1 MDERGFSIL
10 RQLMSDVEGAPSPGV
25 IKDELYSIWY
35 EHAQSVA
42 QEALEYLNTMDPGHG
57 PEADEP
63 LEFERYGK

>member
-1 MDERGFSIL
+1 MDERGLAIL

-42 QEALEYLNTMDPGHG
+42 QEALEFLNTTDPDHG
-57 PEADEP
+57 REDGDQI
-63 LEFERYGK
+63 EFE